1 MKPLDNK
8 ERPSLPEAKIAI
20 PGDPPIDPAELE
32 TLQRET
38 FGYFVKEANPSN
50 GLIADKTQP
59 GAPSSIAAVG
69 LALSS
74 YPVGVVRGFMS
85 RADAVQRTLA
95 TLRFFDA
102 SVQGTEA
109 DATGYKGFYYH
120 FLDMRS
126 GRRAWEC
133 ELSTIDTAFLLA
145 GMLAAAAF
153 FLDDTDDEREIR
165 ELGDKLYRRADW
177 QWAQDGGVTVR
188 QGWRPES
195 GFLSYRWQGYD
206 EAMFLYL
213 LGLGSPTFPL
223 PRESYAEWT
232 STYQWRRIY
241 GYELVY
247 SGPLFTHQ
255 ISHLWVD
262 LRGLRDEYMRG
273 KDSDYFE
280 NSRRAT
286 YVQQRYAIDNP
297 RGFSDYGETCWG
309 ITASDG
315 PGPDTLEIG
324 GRQRRFF
331 DYLARGVPEGP
342 DDGTIAPWAVV
353 ASLPF
358 APEIVLPTLNYFV
371 NHVDLKTEDRLGFKA
386 TFNPTH
392 PDRSKNPFGWV
403 SPWQY
408 GLNQGPIVLMI
419 ENYRSGLPWR
429 LMRSSP
435 YVTCGLRRA
444 GFTGGWL
451 DGPDRGRPP
460 ATHVR

>member
-1 MKPLDNK
+1 V
-8 ERPSLPEAKIAI
+8 
-20 PGDPPIDPAELE
+20 GDPPIGPAELE
-32 TLQRET
+32 KLQRET
-38 FGYFVKEANPSN
+38 FGYFVKETNLSN

-59 GAPSSIAAVG
+59 GSPSSIAAVG

-85 RADAVQRTLA
+85 RADAVRRTLA
-95 TLRFFDA
+95 TLRFFDT
-102 SVQGTEA
+102 SVQGTEV

-120 FLDMRS
+120 FLDMNS
-126 GRRAWEC
+126 GRRVWEC
-133 ELSTIDTAFLLA
+133 ELSTVDTAFLLA
-145 GMLAAAAF
+145 GMLTAAAF
-153 FLDDTDDEREIR
+153 FLDDNDDEHELR
-165 ELGDKLYRRADW
+165 ELADKLYRRADW
-177 QWAQDGGVTVR
+177 VWAQNGGVTVC

-213 LGLGSPTFPL
+213 LGLGSPTYPL
-223 PRESYAEWT
+223 PAESYAAWT
-232 STYQWRRIY
+232 SSYQWRRIY
-241 GYELVY
+241 GHELLY

-255 ISHLWVD
+255 ISHLWFD

-273 KDSDYFE
+273 KNSDYFE

-286 YVQQRYAIDNP
+286 YVQQCYAIDNP
-297 RGFSDYGETCWG
+297 RGFSDYGATCWG
-309 ITASDG
+309 ISASDG
-315 PGPDTLEIG
+315 PGPDIIEIG
-324 GRQRRFF
+324 GQQRRFF
-331 DYLARGVPEGP
+331 DYVARGVPDGP

-358 APEIVLPTLNYFV
+358 APEVVLPTLDYFI
-371 NHVDLKTEDRLGFKA
+371 NHVNLKTEDRCGFKA

-403 SPWQY
+403 SPWQF

-419 ENYRSGLPWR
+419 ENYRSGLLWR
-429 LMRSSP
+429 LMRSSA

-444 GFTGGWL
+444 GFIGGWL
-451 DGPDRGRPP
+451 DGPDGGRPP
-460 ATHVR
+460 GMQVR